1 MLDNIASGKSSKLAL
16 NQADMYSDLASLR
29 QQLLSSSMCSP
40 VSPATAQAASTAV
53 QTLSYQECQLLL
65 SVNPLRDDQLDLL
78 TLIKLWN
85 LSLSVVKKRIES
97 NHLLERSQAGTVP
110 RYLNVRLVGEV
121 FVLIYDMFLCVSAA
135 GSQLIEDAPILTNL
149 LDAHQSRLS
158 ALSAFNNSLNEELP
172 ALQEQTTELR
182 KLFPPEPSTTGK
194 PADIVHVT
202 AVILIRLYHVLQFLP
217 RLLADHWDCKPPREG
232 APTPGTF
239 ALHYHVD
246 CAHH

>member
-97 NHLLERSQAGTVP
+97 NHLLERSQAGTAP
-110 RYLNVRLVGEV
+110 RYPNVRLVGV
-121 FVLIYDMFLCVSAA
+121 VIVLIYDMFLCVSR
-135 GSQLIEDAPILTNL
+135 Q
-149 LDAHQSRLS
+149 
-158 ALSAFNNSLNEELP
+158 
-172 ALQEQTTELR
+172 
-182 KLFPPEPSTTGK
+182 
-194 PADIVHVT
+194 
-202 AVILIRLYHVLQFLP
+202 
-217 RLLADHWDCKPPREG
+217 
-232 APTPGTF
+232 PT
-239 ALHYHVD
+239 HRR
-246 CAHH
+246 CAHTDELAGCPSKSPLRPLSIQQQSQRRAPRSAGTNDRATQTLPTRAEHHW